1 MELELQ
7 PAATA
12 LVVIDLQRGIVGM
25 PSAPHSSTD
34 VVARVAQVAKA
45 MRAAGGTVVLVHVTP
60 SPDGKDGLRP
70 VTDEPA
76 QTGGRSLPP
85 DWADFVP
92 ELEPQAGDIVITKR
106 QWGSFYGTELDLQL
120 RRRGIDTIV
129 LCGIS
134 TSIGVESTARDAF
147 ERGYIQV
154 FVEDAMACRD
164 AVEHA
169 HTVSTLFPR
178 IGRVRSTAEVLA
190 ALK

>member
-70 VTDEPA
+70 VTDAPA
-76 QTGGRSLPP
+76 MGAGRSLPSTAIP
-85 DWADFVP
+85 NITVP
-92 ELEPQAGDIVITKR
+92 I
-106 QWGSFYGTELDLQL
+106 SQL
-120 RRRGIDTIV
+120 RTPPYSYSAQASDCPG
-129 LCGIS
+129 
-134 TSIGVESTARDAF
+134 
-147 ERGYIQV
+147 
-154 FVEDAMACRD
+154 
-164 AVEHA
+164 
-169 HTVSTLFPR
+169 
-178 IGRVRSTAEVLA
+178 
-190 ALK
+190 